1 MIHTLFPHVHEISP
15 GKNDNFHPIGLLH
28 LPWLLRTVLD
38 FVLFSKLIRNLK
50 PYMKFLFVRPGFCLR
65 LPSDSASRR
74 TPLPLANASYC
85 QGAFGTFTLKLSP
98 MPGTLKR
105 KASGPRGF
113 SLHSQFYFTV
123 KQVFLSFFGEH
134 RVNNPDQ
141 GVFLIIIE
149 LVDQGQLLIELM
161 VLNV

>member
-105 KASGPRGF
+105 SRPKQFGTASVLFQVIKKFTSACCLQGRRRLYRGN
-113 SLHSQFYFTV
+113 T
-123 KQVFLSFFGEH
+123 
-134 RVNNPDQ
+134 
-141 GVFLIIIE
+141 E
-149 LVDQGQLLIELM
+149 LAG
-161 VLNV
+161 